1 MPDMGDEEFL
11 DYGDD
16 YDDEEYGSQ
25 SQGAGQYYYDGRD
38 AADARMLGMHGIEAS
53 GGSGE
58 YEDEEDISDESGI
71 LRQ

>member
-25 SQGAGQYYYDGRD
+25 SQGQYYYDGRD
-38 AADARMLGMHGIEAS
+38 PAAARMMGM
-53 GGSGE
+53 
-58 YEDEEDISDESGI
+58 
-71 LRQ
+71 

>member
-25 SQGAGQYYYDGRD
+25 SQGQYYYDGRD
-38 AADARMLGMHGIEAS
+38 PAAARMMGMQGIEAS

-58 YEDEEDISDESGI
+58 YEDEEDVSDESGM
-71 LRQ
+71 LR